1 MQSSLFNLNGHSPLV
16 ECYLH
21 NKKAR
26 QINKPD
32 ILVQHAC
39 VMELPPLNATTYND
53 VIRSSV
59 TAIKKIERNL
69 KTVQKRQENNLLKME
84 ATRIKFMKEYKRNQ
98 ELLLSKP
105 QQVGILSDLIA
116 MSKKVSWKIIKR
128 DECILR

>member
-1 MQSSLFNLNGHSPLV
+1 
-16 ECYLH
+16 
-21 NKKAR
+21 
-26 QINKPD
+26 
-32 ILVQHAC
+32 
-39 VMELPPLNATTYND
+39 MELPPLNATTYND